1 MKIAV
6 IGSGI
11 SGLSSAYYLSK
22 KHKVDL
28 FEKQDRFGGHSYT
41 LDIEYDDKEKV
52 SVDIG
57 FMVFNKL
64 TYPNLINFFEEN
76 KIEIEKSDM
85 SFSVNVKNT
94 NIEYCGKGLNGI
106 FSNRS
111 NLFNYK
117 FVKMFFEIINFY
129 KRCENLDINSLKDS
143 ITLGQYL
150 EKIKKTDYFIDYH
163 IIPMVS
169 AIWSMPPY
177 EASQMPLTFFL
188 NFFKN
193 HGLFKLKNRP
203 QWFTV
208 TNRSKTYVNKIL
220 SKISGEYYKNYEINK
235 IERNN
240 SGVKVYYGSANE
252 FFTYDKVVLASHA
265 DESLKMISDA
275 TDYEK
280 KILENFKYRKNIAV
294 IHSDEYSMPK
304 NKKAWCSWNSS
315 LNPNNKENSSVTYWL
330 NQLQNLKIGKNIFL
344 TINPFFKI
352 DPNKIYNEINFTHP
366 YYDENALKNQSKLKS
381 IQNINNTLFAGS
393 YFGYGFHEDGIKS
406 SIEMLKTLND

>member
-41 LDIEYDDKEKV
+41 LDVEYEVKEKV

-57 FMVFNKL
+57 FMVFNKI
-64 TYPNLINFFEEN
+64 TYPNLISFFEEN

-129 KRCENLDINSLKDS
+129 KGCENLDVNSLEDN

-150 EKIKKTDYFIDYH
+150 KKIKKTEYFINYH

-220 SKISGEYYKNYEINK
+220 SQISGEYYKNYEINK

-252 FFTYDKVVLASHA
+252 FFAYDKVVLASHA
-265 DESLKMISDA
+265 DESLKMISDP
-275 TDYEK
+275 TDSEK
-280 KILENFKYRKNIAV
+280 KILNNFRYRKNTAV
-294 IHSDEYSMPK
+294 IHSDESSMPK

-315 LNPNNKENSSVTYWL
+315 IKPNNKDNSSVTYWL
-330 NQLQNLKIGKNIFL
+330 NQLQNLKISKNIFL

-352 DPNKIYNEINFTHP
+352 DPSKIYNEIIFTHP
-366 YYDENALKNQSKLKS
+366 YYDENALKNQSKLNS
-381 IQNINNTLFAGS
+381 IQNVKNTLFAGS

-406 SIEMLKTLND
+406 SMEMLKTLND